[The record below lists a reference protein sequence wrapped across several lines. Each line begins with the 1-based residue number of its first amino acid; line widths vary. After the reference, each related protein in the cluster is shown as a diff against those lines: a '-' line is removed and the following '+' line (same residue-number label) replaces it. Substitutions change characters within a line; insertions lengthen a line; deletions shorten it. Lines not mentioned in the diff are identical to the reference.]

1 MNDFNALF
9 RERGYG
15 HIFYLAALSA
25 LMQCVIELSKIMFFK
40 ENTGFVEIDRCRGS
54 DLKDPSK
61 QKQFMTVLNIIKEL
75 KCQIPEA
82 EAQHIKYVM
91 LSSED
96 CYMLAVT
103 HVKNKDYVILISP
116 EMLEKEFTHC
126 EWKAMIAHEM
136 GHIIHHD
143 VDDTFTN
150 NYLLAM
156 LSLRILFF
164 NMIFLL
170 NSIPELME
178 RKPTQILELI
188 VAIGVISVCIHKNL
202 ALSQYFIQKEIR
214 ADKKSVAITHD
225 HEALITGLQ
234 KLEHYQ
240 NLYDA
245 CLQFFGVPPAP
256 KPLEN
261 LTPHFMFVNEDR
273 YQNTRQRLKTYVD
286 FSLQMKKMFTGWF
299 VVATHPQNEE
309 RFKKLNSYSYPK
321 LIGKKVINAG
331 SSVHRSL
338 FS

>member
-15 HIFYLAALSA
+15 HSLCLIALSA
-25 LMQCVIELSKIMFFK
+25 LMQCFIELSKIMFFK

-54 DLKDPSK
+54 DIKDNSK

-75 KCQIPEA
+75 KRQIPEA
-82 EAQHIKYVM
+82 EAQHIKYLM
-91 LSSED
+91 LSSD
-96 CYMLAVT
+96 ACYMLAVT
-103 HVKNKDYVILISP
+103 HVENRDYVILISP
-116 EMLEKEFTHC
+116 EMLEKEITPR

-143 VDDTFTN
+143 VDDTFYD
-150 NYLLAM
+150 NYFLAM

-178 RKPTQILELI
+178 RKPTQILELV
-188 VAIGVISVCIHKNL
+188 VAIGVISACVHKNL

-225 HEALITGLQ
+225 HEALITGIQ
-234 KLEHYQ
+234 KVEHYQ
-240 NLYDA
+240 NQNVHDA

-256 KPLEN
+256 KPLGN
-261 LTPHFMFVNEDR
+261 STYHFMFVNEDR

-299 VVATHPQNEE
+299 AVATHPQNEE
-309 RFKKLNSYSYPK
+309 RFKKLNSYSY
-321 LIGKKVINAG
+321 
-331 SSVHRSL
+331 
-338 FS
+338 